1 VNPTLRIK
9 SCVSLVLLC
18 LIALLLL
25 FTFLFVEMLVPNL
38 LRGRGRSI
46 GADLDVGKEGSE

>member
-1 VNPTLRIK
+1 
-9 SCVSLVLLC
+9 VSLLC